1 MAALPLNT
9 RNSRLGAGWIYD
21 EERGGFI
28 PPAGSQGASMLAGE
42 LAQGAAPAQ
51 DITPAQLN
59 APGQGWTYDDER
71 GGFTPPAGA
80 EGSTSIAGNPL
91 QGPPVS
97 ATEPDIY
104 QDPIYLRQL
113 QYGQNA
119 FNTSRINALADK
131 EAQTLDI
138 QDELQA
144 RKPSAEQARRRLAGN
159 YAARGMGGGRAGAL
173 TRAEAQQNAQE
184 LAARTTLR
192 DKISE
197 LNRQFVA
204 NYGANGSD
212 WLGTAAGASAQS
224 EAIQAAINARLAG
237 ITTVG

>member
-1 MAALPLNT
+1 MAESPLDTINA
-9 RNSRLGAGWIYD
+9 RIANAESYASRMARLG
-21 EERGGFI
+21 RT
-28 PPAGSQGASMLAGE
+28 
-42 LAQGAAPAQ
+42 AQ
-51 DITPAQLN
+51 
-59 APGQGWTYDDER
+59 E
-71 GGFTPPAGA
+71 AGA
-80 EGSTSIAGNPL
+80 RTKLDEYYRQRNELSGTNPL
-91 QGPPVS
+91 ANVTAEEAADANADAVGGPTFAAQPWSVYNDPV
-97 ATEPDIY
+97 Y
-104 QDPIYLRQL
+104 QTQL

-131 EAQTLDI
+131 EAQTMNI

-159 YAARGMGGGRAGAL
+159 YAARGMGGGRAGVL
-173 TRAEAQQNAQE
+173 TRAEAQQNAEE
-184 LAARTTLR
+184 LSARTSLR

-212 WLGTAAGASAQS
+212 WMGTAAGAAAQS
-224 EAIQAAINARLAG
+224 DALQAAINARLAG

>member
-1 MAALPLNT
+1 MAESPLDTINA
-9 RNSRLGAGWIYD
+9 RIANAESYASRMARLGRTAQEAGARSKLDEYYRQRNELSGTNPLANVTD
-21 EERGGFI
+21 EEAAQANADAVGGPTFN
-28 PPAGSQGASMLAGE
+28 
-42 LAQGAAPAQ
+42 AQPWSVYN
-51 DITPAQLN
+51 D
-59 APGQGWTYDDER
+59 
-71 GGFTPPAGA
+71 
-80 EGSTSIAGNPL
+80 
-91 QGPPVS
+91 PV
-97 ATEPDIY
+97 Y
-104 QDPIYLRQL
+104 QTQL

-131 EAQTLDI
+131 EAQTMNI

-173 TRAEAQQNAQE
+173 TRAEAQQNAEE
-184 LAARTTLR
+184 LSARTSLR

-224 EAIQAAINARLAG
+224 EAVQAAINARLAG
-237 ITTVG
+237 LTTVG